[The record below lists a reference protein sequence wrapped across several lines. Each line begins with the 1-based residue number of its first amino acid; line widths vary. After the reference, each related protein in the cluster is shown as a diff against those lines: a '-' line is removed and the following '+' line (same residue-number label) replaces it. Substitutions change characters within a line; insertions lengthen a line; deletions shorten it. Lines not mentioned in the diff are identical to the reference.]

1 MLTEAEDLN
10 AIMDHFKGDDR
21 FTQIFLWGASQGGF
35 VSSYVAARRP
45 VDVAALMLEFPAF
58 VLQDDAKGR
67 ANPGGSFPET
77 ESVMGITIGH
87 RYGEDAVSFDIYDVI
102 GNYKGDVLI
111 LHLDRDG
118 IVPLRYSQRAAEV
131 YESAELVVMQGQNYG
146 FIGKTRSEAM
156 ERETAFFRRHSK

>member
-1 MLTEAEDLN
+1 
-10 AIMDHFKGDDR
+10 
-21 FTQIFLWGASQGGF
+21 
-35 VSSYVAARRP
+35 
-45 VDVAALMLEFPAF
+45 
-58 VLQDDAKGR
+58 
-67 ANPGGSFPET
+67 
-77 ESVMGITIGH
+77 MGITIGH

-146 FIGKTRSEAM
+146 FIGKARSEAM